1 METVA
6 LLELFAALFVLLL
19 LSACFSGSET
29 AMMALNRYRLR
40 HMAAKK
46 HSGAIKA
53 RDLLGRPDRLIG
65 LLLVGNTFCNAAVSS
80 IATVIGLTLV
90 GEARGVAAATV
101 TVGVVT
107 LILAEVM
114 PKTIAALY
122 PERIA
127 FRVSHVLKPLLSV
140 TYPLVWVLNSVANN
154 LLNLLGISTDK
165 TDQMPL
171 SREELRTVV
180 MEAGAIIPRKH
191 QQMLFAVLDLEK
203 GTVEDIMIPRNEII
217 GIDLAADN
225 NTILDQL
232 TGFRHTRIPVYRG
245 SIDQM
250 VGILHARRL
259 PRLLADDRRLTV
271 EEIEK
276 VLDEPYYVPIGTP
289 LHTQLFNFQR
299 NRERVGLVV
308 DEYGDLQGLVTL
320 EDLLEEIVGEF
331 TTDPQSFSRDIFPQ
345 EDGSFLVDGSA
356 SVRDINRILKWKL
369 PTTGPKT
376 LNGLLLETLE
386 SIPEPG
392 TGLRIGRY
400 TVEIVQTTEHSVK
413 TARLRLDADAPPQ
426 APRKPTGN

>member
-1 METVA
+1 MEHLP
-6 LLELFAALFVLLL
+6 LLELLVALFALLL

-46 HSGAIKA
+46 HSGAVKA
-53 RDLLGRPDRLIG
+53 RDLLERPDRLIG

-80 IATVIGLTLV
+80 LATVIGLSVL
-90 GEARGVAAATV
+90 GEARGVAVATV
-101 TVGVVT
+101 TISVIT
-107 LILAEVM
+107 LLLAEVM

-122 PERIA
+122 PERVA
-127 FRVSHVLKPLLSV
+127 LRVSHVLKPMLFV
-140 TYPLVWVLNSVANN
+140 AYPLVWALNSVANT
-154 LLNLLGISTDK
+154 LLNMIGIRTDRGGE
-165 TDQMPL
+165 MPL

-180 MEAGAIIPRKH
+180 KEAGAIIPRKH

-203 GTVEDIMIPRNEII
+203 GTVEDIMIPRNEIV
-217 GIDLAADN
+217 GIDLADDI
-225 NTILDQL
+225 NTIVDQL

-250 VGILHARRL
+250 VGVLHARRL

-271 EEIEK
+271 DEIEK
-276 VLDEPYYVPIGTP
+276 VLEEPYYVPIGTP

-299 NRERVGLVV
+299 NRERVALVV

-356 SVRDINRILKWKL
+356 SVRDINRILKWTL
-369 PTTGPKT
+369 PTAGPKT

-392 TGLRIGRY
+392 TGLRIGHY
-400 TVEIVQTTEHSVK
+400 TIEIVQTTEQAVK
-413 TARLRLDADAPPQ
+413 TARLRLDPGTPPG
-426 APRKPTGN
+426 TGRTAAAE